1 MDITCANP
9 RAKWR
14 KAETDAQIFKTE
26 NDDPRP
32 KYYVLEMFPYPP
44 GRIHM
49 GYVRNY
55 PWAMRRALSAR
66 ARRVPVQSRHL
77 NGSWRVSGI
86 SSIEGCFGDW
96 LIQLFNDRRTLSCNS
111 DGDISTW
118 KSCRFQVRH
127 KKPRE

>member
-14 KAETDAQIFKTE
+14 KAGTDAQIFKTE

-55 PWAMRRALSAR
+55 PMGDVAR
-66 ARRVPVQSRHL
+66 AIGPRAASSRAESPLVSFPSRQPAALEEPIEWLLASFSHFFVRRV
-77 NGSWRVSGI
+77 
-86 SSIEGCFGDW
+86 F
-96 LIQLFNDRRTLSCNS
+96 RRLA
-111 DGDISTW
+111 DSTIGA
-118 KSCRFQVRH
+118 R
-127 KKPRE
+127 

>member
-55 PWAMRRALSAR
+55 PMAMWRALSAR
-66 ARRVPVQSRHL
+66 ARRVPVQSRHWSHSPAA
-77 NGSWRVSGI
+77 N
-86 SSIEGCFGDW
+86 
-96 LIQLFNDRRTLSCNS
+96 RR
-111 DGDISTW
+111 
-118 KSCRFQVRH
+118 R
-127 KKPRE
+127 